1 MSYSKP
7 ITGAIARAFYVEET
21 IYGTTP
27 ANPAFQWI
35 GVVQNVEP
43 SYDRS
48 LIKLR
53 GIGSRDLSYI
63 IKGLLKAEVSFE
75 YAFQDNTFLNF
86 ANSLND
92 FSVEI
97 FTVDQATTINSYL
110 HTGGMINTVDV
121 SCSVNNLVTVKPTVI
136 AKNVTISTSH
146 PTGATYAND
155 PGTTPKMWYDT
166 KVEIPAGTEI
176 DGVTDWSFRINNNM
190 ERFPVITST
199 SGDLLKY
206 LVERHRELTG
216 DLTVAYM
223 SNTLMSAVKDAT
235 EQATLKITIGS
246 NTYTFNN
253 VKFDTGKLTMRPAE
267 VIPQKLSW
275 TAKTLTIA

>member
-1 MSYSKP
+1 LSYSKP
-7 ITGAIARAFYVEET
+7 ITGAIAKAYYVEEAT
-21 IYGTTP
+21 YGTTP

-63 IKGLLKAEVSFE
+63 IKGLFKVEISFE
-75 YAFQDNTFLNF
+75 YAYQNNTFLNF
-86 ANSLND
+86 ANTLND
-92 FSVEI
+92 FSLEV
-97 FTVDQATTINSYL
+97 FTDDGTTIHSYL
-110 HTGGMINTVDV
+110 HRGGMINNVEV
-121 SCSVNNLVTVKPTVI
+121 SASVNNLVTVKPTVI
-136 AKNVTISTSH
+136 AKDVAIGTSH

-155 PGTTPKMWYDT
+155 PATVPKTWYDT
-166 KVEIPAGTEI
+166 KIEIPSGIEI

-190 ERFPVITST
+190 ERYPVITTT

-206 LVERHRELTG
+206 LVERQREYSGELTA
-216 DLTVAYM
+216 AYM
-223 SNTLMSAVKDAT
+223 SNTLMSALTSAT
-235 EQATLKITIGS
+235 EQATLKITIGT
-246 NTYTFNN
+246 NTFTFNN
-253 VKFDTGKLTMRPAE
+253 VKFDTGRLTIRPTD

>member
-7 ITGAIARAFYVEET
+7 ITGAIAKAYYVEEAT
-21 IYGTTP
+21 YGTTP

-63 IKGLLKAEVSFE
+63 IKGLFKAEISFE
-75 YAFQDNTFLNF
+75 YAFQTKDFLAF
-86 ANSLND
+86 ARDLND
-92 FSVEI
+92 FSLEV
-97 FTVDQATTINSYL
+97 FTDDGTTIHSYL
-110 HTGGMINTVDV
+110 HSGGMINNVEV
-121 SCSVNNLVTVKPTVI
+121 SASVNNLVTVKPTII
-136 AKNVTISTSH
+136 AKNVTINTSH
-146 PTGATYAND
+146 PSGATYSGSAI
-155 PGTTPKMWYDT
+155 TPYTWYDT
-166 KVEIPAGTEI
+166 QVEIPSGTVI

-190 ERFPVITST
+190 ERYPVITTT

-206 LVERHRELTG
+206 LVERQREYSG
-216 DLTVAYM
+216 ELTVAYM
-223 SNTLMSAVKDAT
+223 SSTLMSALTSAT
-235 EQATLKITIGS
+235 EQATLKITIGT
-246 NTYTFNN
+246 NTFTFNN
-253 VKFDTGKLTMRPAE
+253 VKFDTGRLTIRPTD